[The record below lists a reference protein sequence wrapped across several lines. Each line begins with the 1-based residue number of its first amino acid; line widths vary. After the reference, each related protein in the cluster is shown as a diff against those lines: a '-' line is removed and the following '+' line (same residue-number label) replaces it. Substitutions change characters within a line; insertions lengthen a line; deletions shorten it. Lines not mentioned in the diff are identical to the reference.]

1 MKVPYSSRR
10 RVRKYFGSRIAKR
23 RKRKIAQL
31 ATFLVLLLLIGF
43 LFTFIRLPKKKTAG
57 SVSVSGQKEKSKTF
71 LVIGSEKKEKIKER
85 CNGLIIALY
94 NPTSQEINSFY
105 IPPELILE
113 TGSFGI
119 DRVESVLTGG
129 VPLAILSVRNLLGIK
144 IDHYFKIPA
153 KKLEAI
159 IASSEFSPIKDSI
172 QSDLT
177 LRERKAFVAKLSRVK
192 LENSKLLSLPSQEVR
207 IGDERFYQPDRD
219 EIERLVV
226 LYWGREF
233 SVISQAPKV
242 IILNGCGQPGIGA
255 KAAEKLINA
264 GFRVMDVKNANS
276 FDYQNTI
283 ISAGVEKQKLAEE
296 VNELLGVGLV
306 KLEEGGGTVVDLTLI
321 LGWDFA
327 KAVKEK

>member
-10 RVRKYFGSRIAKR
+10 RVRKYFGSRVAKR
-23 RKRKIAQL
+23 RKRKIIQL
-31 ATFLVLLLLIGF
+31 ATFFILILLIGF
-43 LFTFIRLPKKKTAG
+43 FFTFIRLPKQKTTG
-57 SVSVSGQKEKSKTF
+57 SANVSKGKARSITF
-71 LVIGSEKKEKIKER
+71 LVIGSEKKDKTREK
-85 CNGLIIALY
+85 CSGLIVALY
-94 NPTSQEINSFY
+94 NPSSQEINSFY

-113 TGSFGI
+113 TGSFGV
-119 DRVESVLTGG
+119 DKVESVLNGG

-144 IDHYFKIPA
+144 IDHYFKISA
-153 KKLEAI
+153 RKLEAI
-159 IASSEFSPIKDSI
+159 IASSEFSSLKSSI

-177 LRERKAFVAKLSRVK
+177 LRERKAFVKKLSQVK
-192 LENSKLLSLPSQEVR
+192 VENCKLLSLPSQEIRV
-207 IGDERFYQPDRD
+207 GDERFYQPDRD

-264 GFRVMDVKNANS
+264 GFRVIDVKNANS
-276 FDYQNTI
+276 FDYQTTL

-296 VNELLGVGLV
+296 VKKLLGVGLV

-327 KAVKEK
+327 RSVKEK